1 MAEQEKRQLSDTQLI
16 ELYKAGKTNEAFR
29 LIVQKYKERL
39 YWLVR
44 GMCNSHQD
52 TDDILQNTFIKVWRF
67 LPGFRGESQLYTW
80 LYRIAANEAVTFLNK
95 KRIVS
100 LFTISSGS
108 NNSSDK
114 SYNNSYNNSHE
125 PVAEETTFSGNAI
138 QSALHR
144 EILRLPP
151 KQRAIFNLRYFQETK
166 FSDIAAIMGRS
177 EGAVK
182 ASYHLAYKKIKEKLL
197 EEF

>member
-1 MAEQEKRQLSDTQLI
+1 M
-16 ELYKAGKTNEAFR
+16 
-29 LIVQKYKERL
+29 
-39 YWLVR
+39 LVR
-44 GMCNSHQD
+44 CIFNSQHAG
-52 TDDILQNTFIKVWRF
+52 DDILNYTFINALLF
-67 LPGFRGESQLYTW
+67 ISCFRGLSQIYTW

-125 PVAEETTFSGNAI
+125 PIAEETTFSGNAI
-138 QSALHR
+138 QAALHR